1 MFGPVAHLARAPVLH
16 SGGKEFDSPRVHNV
30 KGGNAKALPPFA
42 VPTVWYTFFMK
53 EKKLTGLTAVTFVGL
68 AFFSILILASLKT
81 VNPLSLLANA
91 IGGLPIKVYYLDPIS
106 GNDIND
112 GLSPAAAWKTM
123 AKVSSV
129 NFQAGD
135 VVDGQGN
142 TFFERLAPISSGVSG
157 QPIVFKN
164 FTLDGTV
171 SFDDQWT
178 FFPADTYSLSKPWT
192 LFSGEIYRKETT
204 RLPYDFFEDGLKLTP
219 VVSSTA
225 SSTLT
230 LARGQFTGNN
240 NYIYYRASDGGLPL
254 KHTIRVARRDLATL
268 PGGLYLANLHDLQFQ
283 NVTVKNWDRNII
295 PASAVMVIHDDHVS
309 FVKLVMSGNFTA
321 VDIDGSTYV
330 SIDASSVV
338 SDNIVSGTMIE
349 GNSSHIDLSGDY
361 SRNGRTLHYD
371 GVNLNYAQDG
381 DGIGIGGSGGTI
393 TDIIIH
399 DATISNNGAP
409 DGNTNDWGS
418 GIYSGTSN
426 PMTVSS
432 LSILNSK
439 IFGNHAAGIHIDR
452 ELSGSNSIFNNTI
465 YQNINFPD
473 NGSCHHAVA
482 VFAGNAGFA
491 SMNIDNNMIA
501 LNPLLACGAA
511 LYIGN
516 AGSGTVTIQNNSFY
530 NNGNVTAFTGDL
542 WIQNPVSGNVV
553 EHNNHFTRMGT
564 AWDSALVIK
573 QSIAYDIAHI
583 LGVSAGFWQRDSGLG
598 QSDTINDVPFVIPGS
613 VTQTPGTTT
622 GAGTSGGGGNGGSGV
637 SPIPQNLSATSTLP
651 TRVVLT
657 WNPPSNL
664 ADVLEYRIY
673 RNNDFFAFALTPPFI
688 DGGLNPATTYTYA
701 VATVDR
707 WGNDSSLTSP
717 VSITTLS
724 TTTITS
730 ATTTAI
736 TQQQQSITA
745 SSTSVSVLFTGPFTP
760 GVQSDQVSLLQKMLA
775 QDVAIYPNGAVT
787 GYFDSLTKAAVG
799 RFQEKYQLATP
810 STLGYGGVGP
820 LTLAKLNEVY
830 GVSVGTATTPQKM
843 LISKRMSLGAKGEQV
858 TILQTKLASDSTI
871 YPNGLITGYY
881 GLATKAAVGRFQ
893 EKYQLG
899 IPSTPGYG
907 GVGPLTLAKFNEVYG
922 GGAK

>member
-1 MFGPVAHLARAPVLH
+1 MCA
-16 SGGKEFDSPRVHNV
+16 

-42 VPTVWYTFFMK
+42 VLAVWYTFSMRGK
-53 EKKLTGLTAVTFVGL
+53 YSTRLMAIVIGLS
-68 AFFSILILASLKT
+68 FFSALIFGFSKT
-81 VNPLSLLANA
+81 INPLALLANV
-91 IGGLPIKVYYLDPIS
+91 IGGLPTKVYYIDPVN

-112 GLSPAAAWKTM
+112 GLSPSAAWKTM

-135 VVDGQGN
+135 IVDGQGN

-157 QPIVFKN
+157 QPVIFKN

-178 FFPADTYSLSKPWT
+178 FFPADTYSSSKPWT

-204 RLPYDFFEDGLKLTP
+204 RLPYDFFEDGVKLTP
-219 VVSSTA
+219 IISTTA
-225 SSTLT
+225 SSTLS

-240 NYIYYRASDGGLPL
+240 NYIYYRASDGGMPL
-254 KHTIRVARRDLATL
+254 QHAIRVARRDLATL
-268 PGGLYLANLHDLQFQ
+268 PGGLYLSGLHDLQFD
-283 NVTVKNWDRNII
+283 NVTVKNWDRNIL
-295 PASAVMVIHDDHVS
+295 PASAIMITHDDHIA
-309 FVKLVMSGNFTA
+309 FNKLVTSGNFTA

-330 SIDASSVV
+330 SIDAASVI
-338 SDNIVSGTMIE
+338 SDNIVSGVMIE
-349 GNSSHIDLSGDY
+349 GNSTHIDLTGDY

-371 GVNLNYAQDG
+371 GVNLSYAPDG

-399 DATISNNGAP
+399 DATVSNNGAP
-409 DGNTNDWGS
+409 NGNINDFGS
-418 GIYSGTSN
+418 GIYSGTPN
-426 PMTVSS
+426 PMAVSS

-452 ELSGSNSIFNNTI
+452 ELSGVNSIFNNTI

-482 VFAGNAGFA
+482 VFAGNAGFT

-501 LNPLLACGAA
+501 LNPLVACGAG
-511 LYIGN
+511 LYVGN
-516 AGSGTVTIQNNSFY
+516 SGSGIVTIQNNSFY
-530 NNGNVTAFTGDL
+530 NNGNSTSFMGDL

-564 AWDSALVIK
+564 AWDSAVVIK
-573 QSIAYDIAHI
+573 QSITYDIAHI
-583 LGVSAGFWQRDSGLG
+583 LGALTGFWQRDSGLG
-598 QSDTINDVPFVIPGS
+598 QGDTINDVPFVIPGS
-613 VTQTPGTTT
+613 STASSGVPS
-622 GAGTSGGGGNGGSGV
+622 GAGSSSGGGNGGV
-637 SPIPQNLSATSTLP
+637 SPVPQNLSATSTLP

-657 WNPPSNL
+657 WSTSGNS

-701 VATVDR
+701 VATIDR
-707 WGNDSSLTSP
+707 WGNTSSLTSP

-724 TTTITS
+724 TTTIAS
-730 ATTTAI
+730 ATTTI
-736 TQQQQSITA
+736 TQSSQSAIV
-745 SSTSVSVLFTGPFTP
+745 SSTSPSVLFTGPFTS
-760 GVQSDQVSLLQKMLA
+760 GVQSDQTSLLQKMLA
-775 QDVAIYPNGAVT
+775 QDPTLYPSGSVT

-820 LTLAKLNEVY
+820 LTLGKLNEVY
-830 GVSVGTATTPQKM
+830 GNANTAVQQKVLLTKQM
-843 LISKRMSLGAKGEQV
+843 ALGAKGEQV
-858 TILQTKLASDSTI
+858 TILQTNLASDPDI
-871 YPNGLITGYY
+871 YPNGQVTGYY
-881 GLATKAAVGRFQ
+881 GRATRAAVGRFQ
-893 EKYQLG
+893 EKYKLG
-899 IPSTPGYG
+899 TPSTPGYG

-922 GGAK
+922 GGAR